1 MKKLLGIFLMFSV
14 LLFSLYYLVACNG
27 KQCTNGKSENEEYLR
42 IIFSKE
48 KQVFLTP
55 VNDLD
60 FSTSGSYYTIYYKEN
75 IRVYNIFDE
84 YYTDEIETENIFEH
98 STYLLSDELKA
109 QFSDF
114 SGSEKVAMQDE
125 YTREIEVLFDSKKRP
140 VTYTAYNEEDE
151 ASYSYEIQYLSPL
164 AFYGHYYFRRLQE
177 PIFYVYYGIKDLFR
191 SGTIEGMIGLFISFG
206 SLVLLIW
213 QLSKMLLWGSRKTFL
228 KEMKSTAAV
237 AFVGVL
243 VSILLVYHIFTFVL
257 YSWLVLL
264 PLAVLAGIGQA
275 ILFVFQ
281 LLRRKRDKKTT

>member
-1 MKKLLGIFLMFSV
+1 MKKLLGIFLVFSV
-14 LLFSLYYLVACNG
+14 LLFSLYYLAACNG
-27 KQCTNGKSENEEYLR
+27 KQRTNGNLENEDYLR

-98 STYLLSDELKA
+98 STYLLSDELKV

-114 SGSEKVAMQDE
+114 SGSKKIAIQGE
-125 YTREIEVLFDSKKRP
+125 YTHEVEVLFDSKKRP
-140 VTYTAYNEEDE
+140 VTYTAYNEDGE
-151 ASYSYEIQYLSPL
+151 AFFSYEIQYLSPFV
-164 AFYGHYYFRRLQE
+164 FYGYYYFRRLQE
-177 PIFYVYYGIKDLFR
+177 PIFYVYYGIKDLFK
-191 SGTIEGMIGLFISFG
+191 SGTIEGVIGLFIGFG

-213 QLSKMLLWGSRKTFL
+213 QLSKIFLWGSRKTFL
-228 KEMKSTAAV
+228 KEPKSSV
-237 AFVGVL
+237 VVLFCGVL
-243 VSILLVYHIFTFVL
+243 VSTLLVYHIFTFVS

-264 PLAVLAGIGQA
+264 PLAVLGGIGQA
-275 ILFVFQ
+275 ILFVF
-281 LLRRKRDKKTT
+281 LRLRRTRDKKTT

>member
-1 MKKLLGIFLMFSV
+1 MKKLLGIFLVFSV

-27 KQCTNGKSENEEYLR
+27 ERCTNGKLENEEYLR

-60 FSTSGSYYTIYYKEN
+60 FSTLGSYYTIYYKEN

-98 STYLLSDELKA
+98 STYLLSDKLKA

-114 SGSEKVAMQDE
+114 SGSEKVTIQDE
-125 YTREIEVLFDSKKRP
+125 YTREVEVLFDSKKRP
-140 VTYTAYNEEDE
+140 VIYTAYNEEDE
-151 ASYSYEIQYLSPL
+151 AVFSYEIQYLFPL
-164 AFYGHYYFRRLQE
+164 VFYGHYYFRRLQE

-191 SGTIEGMIGLFISFG
+191 SGMISLFIGFG

-213 QLSKMLLWGSRKTFL
+213 QLTKMLLWGSRKTFL
-228 KEMKSTAAV
+228 KEMKSTTAV
-237 AFVGVL
+237 AFGGVL
-243 VSILLVYHIFTFVL
+243 VSILLVYHIFTFVS

-264 PLAVLAGIGQA
+264 PLAILAGIGQA

-281 LLRRKRDKKTT
+281 LLRRKRDKKTA